1 MSPVRGVRPLV
12 RLIVDHDRLRLLA
25 WVTGL
30 GGLVLATAIST
41 HRLHPTQA
49 DLDAA
54 AAGFRD
60 NPAAIAFNGPDLAI
74 DTVGGQTV
82 FQMSV
87 LALGL
92 VGLMNILLVSRL
104 TRGEEASGRLEPVRA
119 LPVSRHAPMAAALAV
134 VTLTD
139 AVIGAVAAALLTQQR
154 LPLTGSLTFGAS
166 LTAFGLAFAGITAV
180 SAEVQRE
187 PPRGGGRG
195 RRPAG
200 ALVRPAGGG

>member
-1 MSPVRGVRPLV
+1 M
-12 RLIVDHDRLRLLA
+12 
-25 WVTGL
+25 
-30 GGLVLATAIST
+30 LATAIST

-104 TRGEEASGRLEPVRA
+104 TRG
-119 LPVSRHAPMAAALAV
+119 
-134 VTLTD
+134 
-139 AVIGAVAAALLTQQR
+139 
-154 LPLTGSLTFGAS
+154 
-166 LTAFGLAFAGITAV
+166 
-180 SAEVQRE
+180 
-187 PPRGGGRG
+187 
-195 RRPAG
+195 RRPAAG
-200 ALVRPAGGG
+200 SSPSGRSRCPDTRRWRPPWRWSRSPTP